1 MGLGKS
7 WTSSGEWALN
17 LLHLLAVAAIAAC
30 LYASLPEWQG
40 RSRSRSLL
48 LVPPVLAFICAYIMI
63 GFVTLENREPGLL
76 RAALA
81 AGLVL
86 GIIRG
91 FFIKAEIDNY
101 GLVRLPGMR
110 DGLLVTVAITATMA
124 AAILAPFV
132 IEQAA
137 AWVPYAT
144 SLAGL
149 GATYLLGRAVV
160 VYLRT
165 RS

>member
-1 MGLGKS
+1 MS
-7 WTSSGEWALN
+7 
-17 LLHLLAVAAIAAC
+17 AIAAC
-30 LYASLPEWQG
+30 LYVSLPEWQG

-63 GFVTLENREPGLL
+63 GFVTPENREPGLL

-81 AGLVL
+81 VGFVL
-86 GIIRG
+86 GVLRG
-91 FFIKAEIDNY
+91 LFIKSDIDEF
-101 GLVRLPGMR
+101 GMVRLPGAR
-110 DGLLVTVAITATMA
+110 DGLLVTVVITAAMVA
-124 AAILAPFV
+124 ATLAPLV
-132 IEQAA
+132 IEQAV

-149 GATYLLGRAVV
+149 GATYLSGRAVV